1 MKSSII
7 RKLLGGLSFTT
18 ALFVFEA
25 CYGPPQDFG
34 ADVFVEGLVKSKKT
48 GQPIKGIKVSVTNNP
63 QYQFTSEDGSFSF
76 YTEYADSCNIRFE
89 DTDADQNGAY
99 TNKDTTLI
107 NLTNHI
113 YLNIL
118 LVEK

>member
-1 MKSSII
+1 MKSKLI
-7 RKLLGGLSFTT
+7 RKLVGGLSFTT

-48 GQPIKGIKVSVTNNP
+48 GQPIKGIKVSVANNP

-76 YTEYADSCNIRFE
+76 YTEKADSCTIRFE
-89 DTDADQNGAY
+89 DTDAAQNGAFSD
-99 TNKDTTLI
+99 KDTTLM
-107 NLTNHI
+107 NLPSQI
-113 YLNIL
+113 YLDIL
-118 LVEK
+118 LEEK